1 MVRVSNPTFLSVE
14 GSSINLLAV
23 DTKRRISRR
32 CNWWERGT
40 RTLDLGI
47 MTFAMLVGVQPARRF
62 TIAVAQRE
70 LPDAFFGSAS
80 WTRTC
85 RDFGP

>member
-1 MVRVSNPTFLSVE
+1 MDDEQGYSGANTI
-14 GSSINLLAV
+14 GG
-23 DTKRRISRR
+23 
-32 CNWWERGT
+32 ERGT